1 MSKKTTPQPQPAVQP
16 PPFQKPY
23 EVATLSRARTREF
36 DLSPDSEEAVKIA
49 AFLKIPQVSQLRF
62 KGGISAEGDEDWRID
77 GRLTA
82 SVTQDCVVTL
92 APVDEKIDEKVV
104 RIYVPE
110 EEEAAILAE
119 QDIDPDADD
128 EPSGFTDT
136 IDPGQLAIEALSL
149 ALDPYPRSKD
159 AELEEARFAAPG
171 VEPLSDN
178 DLKPFAGLAALKEKM
193 ERGEK

>member
-49 AFLKIPQVSQLRF
+49 AFLKIPEVSKLRF
-62 KGGISAEGDEDWRID
+62 KGGITAEGVEDWRIE

-92 APVDEKIDEKVV
+92 APVVQKVDEKVFRV
-104 RIYVPE
+104 YVPE

-128 EPSGFTDT
+128 EPEGFTDT
-136 IDPGQLAIEALSL
+136 IDPGQLAIEALAL
-149 ALDPYPRSKD
+149 ALDPSPRSKD
-159 AELEEARFAAPG
+159 AELNEARFAAPG
-171 VEPLSDN
+171 VTPLSNN

-193 ERGEK
+193 ERGDK